1 MEFKEGFN
9 SGQKNTYNET
19 NFGPNSQYIDKVGS
33 ILHEPTVLY
42 GMGSTR
48 MDAYF
53 QSLIEEIQ
61 KNVKAEIIDELL
73 YYTTQKDGTL
83 GMEQKL
89 IDGGFRQDRIME
101 ALKQKEFYAKKA
113 MRFDSYPS
121 AQRIFLLL
129 FARIKNE
136 FNTSIFPLI
145 EKQQPLNVVMEALRH
160 KIVNPI
166 MAMLEAGGAH
176 DQYLNFTE
184 DHIYG
189 MIYYLTGM
197 CHLNWKDYD
206 NV

>member
-1 MEFKEGFN
+1 MEFKEGF
-9 SGQKNTYNET
+9 SAGQKNTYNENT
-19 NFGPNSQYIDKVGS
+19 FGSNSQYINKVDTL
-33 ILHEPTVLY
+33 LHEHTVYY
-42 GMGSTR
+42 GTGSTR
-48 MDAYF
+48 IDAYF

-145 EKQQPLNVVMEALRH
+145 EKQQHLNVVMEALRH

-166 MAMLEAGGAH
+166 MAMLEAGGTH

>member
-1 MEFKEGFN
+1 MPDKTFEIKGGNNQILPEGTEAK
-9 SGQKNTYNET
+9 QYNYYSAA
-19 NFGPNSQYIDKVGS
+19 PS
-33 ILHEPTVLY
+33 
-42 GMGSTR
+42 R
-48 MDAYF
+48 MDTYF
-53 QSLIEEIQ
+53 QCLIEEIQ

-73 YYTTQKDGTL
+73 YYTTKKDGTL
-83 GMEQKL
+83 GMERKL
-89 IDGGFRQDRIME
+89 ADGGFRQESIME
-101 ALKQKEFYAKKA
+101 ALKQKEFYAKKS
-113 MRFDSYPS
+113 MRYDCYPS
-121 AQRIFLLL
+121 AQKIFLLL

-136 FNTSIFPLI
+136 FNTSIYPLV
-145 EKQQPLNVVMEALRH
+145 EAQQPLPTVMEQLRI

-166 MAMLEAGGAH
+166 MDMLDANGAH

>member
-1 MEFKEGFN
+1 MPDEHLHIGTAGSVN
-9 SGQKNTYNET
+9 PNATSVNDTYHIHNAVV
-19 NFGPNSQYIDKVGS
+19 P
-33 ILHEPTVLY
+33 
-42 GMGSTR
+42 TR
-48 MDAYF
+48 MDTYF
-53 QSLIEEIQ
+53 QRLIEEIQ

-83 GMEQKL
+83 GMERKL
-89 IDGGFRQDRIME
+89 ADGGFRQESIME
-101 ALKQKEFYAKKA
+101 ALKQKEFYAKKS
-113 MRFDSYPS
+113 MRYDCYPS
-121 AQRIFLLL
+121 AQKIFLLL

-136 FNTSIFPLI
+136 FNTSIYPLI
-145 EKQQPLNVVMEALRH
+145 EAQQPLPEVMNQLRQ
-160 KIVNPI
+160 KIVTPI
-166 MAMLEAGGAH
+166 MDMLDANGAH